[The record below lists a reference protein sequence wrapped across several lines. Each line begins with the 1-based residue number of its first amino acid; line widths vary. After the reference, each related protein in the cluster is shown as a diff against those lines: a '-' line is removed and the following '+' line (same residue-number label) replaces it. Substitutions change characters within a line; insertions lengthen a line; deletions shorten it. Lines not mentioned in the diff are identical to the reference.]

1 MKTYLISDNKDTL
14 VGFKFAGV
22 KGTMAHTQ
30 EEVLDLLDKLYEE
43 KDIGI
48 ILITEKLAAL
58 IPDKIKK
65 LKLSRSGPLIVEVP
79 DRYGTIKGNDSILR
93 YVKESIGLKI

>member
-43 KDIGI
+43 KI
-48 ILITEKLAAL
+48 
-58 IPDKIKK
+58 
-65 LKLSRSGPLIVEVP
+65 
-79 DRYGTIKGNDSILR
+79 
-93 YVKESIGLKI
+93 